1 LAVTLCKGEGR
12 HAGRDLHLHVDGPH
26 LDAFERDRADPLDHA
41 IPVLTAR
48 VAEFFPLQ
56 EHLGNTV
63 CSDRVAGAIRRSEAA
78 LSKNPTPP
86 SRNSHDLAKAKERGL
101 GCHR

>member
-1 LAVTLCKGEGR
+1 LALTASKGEGR

-48 VAEFFPLQ
+48 AAEFFPL
-56 EHLGNTV
+56 
-63 CSDRVAGAIRRSEAA
+63 C
-78 LSKNPTPP
+78 KNI
-86 SRNSHDLAKAKERGL
+86 
-101 GCHR
+101 